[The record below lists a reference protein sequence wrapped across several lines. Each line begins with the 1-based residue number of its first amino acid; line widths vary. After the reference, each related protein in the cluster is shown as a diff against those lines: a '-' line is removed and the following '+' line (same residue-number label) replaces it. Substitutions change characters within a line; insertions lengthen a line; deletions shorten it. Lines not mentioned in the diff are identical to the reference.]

1 MNRDLLGVVAF
12 AAAAC
17 ASFLWLAYRA
27 GRCRSAGCVN
37 RAGRWLGILTF
48 GWIAALVACL
58 VWGRLTQQGP
68 FATGVFR
75 TPLER
80 WLTWAVA
87 ASLLT
92 AAAAYLR
99 AVARQGG

>member
-1 MNRDLLGVVAF
+1 VNRDLFGVVAF
-12 AAAAC
+12 AAAAS
-17 ASFLWLAYRA
+17 ASYLWLALCA
-27 GRCRSAGCVN
+27 GRCRDAGCVN
-37 RAGRWLGILTF
+37 RAGRWLGILAF

-68 FATGVFR
+68 FAPGVFR

-80 WLTWAVA
+80 WLAWMVA

-99 AVARQGG
+99 AVARWGE